1 MSTFEFVSVL
11 MSIVVG
17 LGITRILSDLASL
30 AEFRAKVRFDGITF
44 LWTLNVLGY
53 HLIYWWVV
61 VNNWR
66 IRETW
71 TFTGFAALF
80 LYGVALYFCAAL
92 VLPRATGKE
101 IDLKERFDSI
111 RTPFFSLWLVVLLSE
126 VVDSLLKGV
135 DYVLGELGI
144 AYVLMIAMTGSL
156 TVLAIRIRDRRFHWA
171 FAIGILVVNL
181 GWVLYRFSEI

>member
-30 AEFRAKVRFDGITF
+30 ADYRKKVEFDGITL
-44 LWTLNVLGY
+44 LWTLNVLGF
-53 HLIYWWVV
+53 HLVYWWVV

-66 IRETW
+66 TRETW
-71 TFTGFAALF
+71 SFAGFSSLF

-92 VLPRATGKE
+92 ILPRATDKGV
-101 IDLKERFDSI
+101 DLRERFDGI
-111 RTPFFSLWLVVLLSE
+111 RMPFFSLWLVVLFSE
-126 VVDSLLKGV
+126 VVDSLSKGI

-144 AYVLMIAMTGSL
+144 PYILINALNGILAA
-156 TVLAIRIRDRRFHWA
+156 LAIRIRNRWFHWA
-171 FAIGILVVNL
+171 FAIGVLVTHL

>member
-1 MSTFEFVSVL
+1 MTTFEFVSVL

-30 AEFRAKVRFDGITF
+30 AEFRANVRFDGITF
-44 LWTLNVLGY
+44 VWTLNVLGY

-66 IRETW
+66 TRETW
-71 TFTGFAALF
+71 SFAGFAALF

-92 VLPRATGKE
+92 VLPRATDKE
-101 IDLKERFDSI
+101 LDLKDRFESI

-126 VVDSLLKGV
+126 VIDSLLKGV
-135 DYVLGELGI
+135 DYVLGELGTP
-144 AYVLMIAMTGSL
+144 YVLLISL
-156 TVLAIRIRDRRFHWA
+156 TGILTVSATRIRNRRFHWA
-171 FAIGILVVNL
+171 FAVGIMVGNL

>member
-30 AEFRAKVRFDGITF
+30 AEYRKRVRFDGITF
-44 LWTLNVLGY
+44 LWTLNVLLF

-71 TFTGFAALF
+71 SFTGFAALF

-92 VLPRATGKE
+92 ILPRATDRE
-101 IDLKERFDSI
+101 LDLKERFDSI
-111 RTPFFSLWLVVLLSE
+111 RAPFFSLWLVMLLSE
-126 VVDSLLKGV
+126 VVDSFSKGF

-144 AYVLMIAMTGSL
+144 VYLLMMPLTGIL
-156 TVLAIRIRDRRFHWA
+156 TVAAIRIRNRRFHWA
-171 FAIGILVVNL
+171 FASGLLVANL
-181 GWVLYRFSEI
+181 SWVLYRFSEI

>member
-53 HLIYWWVV
+53 HLVYWWVV

-66 IRETW
+66 TRETW
-71 TFTGFAALF
+71 SFAGFAALF
-80 LYGVALYFCAAL
+80 LYGVALYFCAAII
-92 VLPRATGKE
+92 LPRATDKE
-101 IDLKERFDSI
+101 LDLRERFDGI
-111 RTPFFSLWLVVLLSE
+111 RAPFFSFWLLVLLSE
-126 VVDSLLKGV
+126 VVDSFSKGV

-144 AYVLMIAMTGSL
+144 PYVFVIALTGVL
-156 TVLAIRIRDRRFHWA
+156 TVSAIRIRNRRFHWA
-171 FAIGILVVNL
+171 FAIGILMANL